1 MKKKTTISISL
12 AAAALLSIGPAMAD
26 TLTGPK
32 KNVIDEVAWIVG
44 DNAIYKSEIEEAYSE
59 MRSMGASPGGDPY
72 CVIPEQL
79 AVEKLYLHQGQLD
92 TI

>member
-44 DNAIYKSEIEEAYSE
+44 DNAIYKSEATPT
-59 MRSMGASPGGDPY
+59 A
-72 CVIPEQL
+72 
-79 AVEKLYLHQGQLD
+79 
-92 TI
+92 